1 MRDSRI
7 KGEAMGRAAELYTYP
22 TDAQTTAAQ
31 AARQGCLCRFR
42 GPVEE
47 CNQSEHRGARA
58 FVSLGGYADLRRTY
72 ARARIPFGLCSILL
86 GGEQG
91 ARPWIVCPHRLF
103 YAGRHSTTVEQYIYR
118 QWGLAQNDK
127 VGLWKEI
134 NISVGE
140 RGKDFKYT
148 FDYVFRKVIT
158 EGPTRFGSTPFLVEV
173 MTVSTSGGGV
183 EECFVSALRG
193 RPSETRTSVNHR
205 QVLARMMSQFVA
217 KAQVAHDWGGKAVWI
232 VQDLFWDYVCR
243 TTGFSM
249 DMFYDD
255 PSGNVVMLVKRLET
269 GGYDKRRSGHEEY
282 RLALD
287 RILRG
292 WDRFE
297 RSQQQSNVGRDFA
310 SVLNAPF
317 TPDKS
322 VIIDATDRRSPV
334 AVLTCV

>member
-1 MRDSRI
+1 
-7 KGEAMGRAAELYTYP
+7 MGRAAELYTYP
-22 TDAQTTAAQ
+22 VDARTAAAR
-31 AARQGCLCRFR
+31 AARQGCLCRLR
-42 GPVEE
+42 GPGEE

-58 FVSLGGYADLRRTY
+58 FVNLSEYRDLRGTY
-72 ARARIPFGLCSILL
+72 ARAKIPLGLCSILRR
-86 GGEQG
+86 GDEED
-91 ARPWIVCPHRLF
+91 RPWIVCPHRLF
-103 YAGRHSTTVEQYIYR
+103 YAGPHSTTVEQYIYR

-134 NISVGE
+134 KISVGE
-140 RGKDFKYT
+140 RGKDFDYT
-148 FDYVFRKVIT
+148 FDYVFRKV
-158 EGPTRFGSTPFLVEV
+158 EAESPTRFGNTPFLVEI

-193 RPSETRTSVNHR
+193 EPAETKTSVNYR

-217 KAQVAHDWGGKAVWI
+217 KAQVAHEWEGKAVWI
-232 VQDLFWDYVCR
+232 VQDLFWNYVCR

-249 DMFYDD
+249 DLFHDD
-255 PSGNVVMLVKRLET
+255 PNGNVVMLVKKLET
-269 GGYDKRRSGHEEY
+269 AGYDRRRPGHEEY
-282 RLALD
+282 RLGLD

-317 TPDKS
+317 TPDRS
-322 VIIDATDRRSPV
+322 TVIGATDARNPV
-334 AVLTCV
+334 AILTCA